1 MSLSPDCVVVLHTDW
16 MHAGVA
22 ARFLLPGLKLQA
34 KETELMAAMQSVIA
48 VVHPVAYLAFLHVCR
63 VLGDLYRSLT
73 GFCRFFMERLPFTG
87 FEHPPQKRHAA
98 DNSAV
103 I

>member
-1 MSLSPDCVVVLHTDW
+1 

-34 KETELMAAMQSVIA
+34 KETELMAALQSVIA

-63 VLGDLYRSLT
+63 VLGCLAIPLNGSLL
-73 GFCRFFMERLPFTG
+73 FLLC
-87 FEHPPQKRHAA
+87 
-98 DNSAV
+98 
-103 I
+103 